1 MKFIFLLGGFTGFA
15 LTAFTGWCADR
26 APDRIL
32 LDAALGCL
40 AGAVLFRWFW
50 NVLLSALRETLVAR
64 HRAAA
69 AVAIPPA
76 KTK

>member
-32 LDAALGCL
+32 FDAALGCL
-40 AGAVLFRWFW
+40 TGAVLFRWFW
-50 NVLLSALRETLVAR
+50 NVLLSALRETQPDR

-69 AVAIPPA
+69 AAVPAA